1 LANRHT
7 NGLPLI
13 CPKRDFYV
21 NHEKIQIIDLQILIS
36 YLIQNTLSYV
46 NPIKCFYAAFTFDF
60 GARKALSSAGAY
72 LYKQL
77 AINPVQPV

>member
-1 LANRHT
+1 M
-7 NGLPLI
+7 
-13 CPKRDFYV
+13 
-21 NHEKIQIIDLQILIS
+21 LIS
-36 YLIQNTLSYV
+36 YFIQNMLSYV